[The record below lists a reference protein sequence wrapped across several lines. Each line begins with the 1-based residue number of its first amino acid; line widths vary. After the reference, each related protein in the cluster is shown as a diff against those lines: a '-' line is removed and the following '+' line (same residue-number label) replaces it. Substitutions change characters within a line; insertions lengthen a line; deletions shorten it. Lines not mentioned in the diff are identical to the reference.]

1 MAFAP
6 VQHKSAVLGSAIPGA
21 VTLAGAPTAGNRIV
35 AMIGVN
41 TSESALTINS
51 AGGWQLFHKAVKP
64 DESNQAMIGLW
75 RDVGVGESATL
86 PAFCTAGTTYSAYVV
101 WEISGVGPSWDDDVI
116 GVYAVWD
123 QSSAT
128 TIVLP
133 DMVAPASGILA
144 LTAVARYNGSSNPSI
159 TSGWT
164 LDESAN
170 NSSNFGSVAGAHQA
184 FADGDAIGGTW
195 TVTTTSNPGGTILLL
210 LGTTLPTR
218 PFIRRGRALS
228 GTSRPDAIKLFGL
241 PKLGSLM
248 LAGVAW
254 GNGGS
259 GAPTLNTGNWTNFV
273 TALNGSSPQ
282 ALGNFRYV
290 AGGDTDVLPQ
300 LYSAG
305 SAFFIATVVE
315 VTGVSGVFADDV
327 VSSAAA
333 RQALGVAM
341 TTTPANTTDVDQL
354 GIIFASNY
362 DASTFLS
369 VSVGWPIAL
378 AALDFSNYGA
388 AAVAAQFYP
397 LAGSAVT
404 GTITETGSSNPAAW
418 IQVIVGSGGGG
429 AGSSGSEAS
438 EASSGDSTPGRIT
451 QGVRLVVGEPTRAPR
466 TTQAV
471 RLAVGSTAPPVR
483 TTQAVRLAVA
493 SGRYPARITQAVRLT
508 IGDAVGCVT
517 QWQQLWRITR
527 RDRRVFR
534 YTSLDVDFPWGGEIF
549 KACGSLMPSASED
562 NSAVGAVSNQELQ
575 GIFKDDGI
583 TEAEIYGGLFDD
595 AFVEVWL
602 VAYEGTDTP
611 RRLAAG
617 WTGNMSHGEG
627 GFTMEV
633 VGPGARL
640 DQQAMVQLYGPG
652 CRWVFGS
659 PQCGFDREAV
669 KIDGAV
675 VVAFNRGKFI
685 ADFGGESSGGASSG
699 EDEGLQWANGLVR
712 WTSGRNIGLEC
723 EVKTVDF
730 ASGEVELWE
739 LAGFEPDPADTF
751 DMLPGC
757 DLSFPTCKDVYA
769 NGINF
774 GGFKDVPGQDSVVS
788 TPDAKIT

>member
-1 MAFAP
+1 MALAI

-41 TSESALTINS
+41 TSEAALTVNTG
-51 AGGWQLFHKAVKP
+51 GGWSTFTKAVQET
-64 DESNQAMIGLW
+64 ESTQGMIGLW

-86 PAFCTAGTTYSAYVV
+86 PAFCTAGSTYSAYVV
-101 WEISGVGPSWDDDVI
+101 WEISGVGPSWDDDAI
-116 GVYAVWD
+116 GLFAVFD
-123 QSSAT
+123 KTAA
-128 TIVLP
+128 VHLP

-144 LTAVARYNGSSNPSI
+144 LTAVARYNGNSDPSI

-164 LDESAN
+164 LDEAAH
-170 NSSNFGSVAGAHQA
+170 NSGNFGSVAGAHQA

-195 TVTTTSNPGGTILLL
+195 TVTTTDVGGAILLL

-218 PFIRRGRALS
+218 PFIRRGRSLS
-228 GTSRPDAIKLFGL
+228 GTSRPDAVKLFGL
-241 PKLGSLM
+241 PKLGSLI
-248 LAGVAW
+248 LASIAW

-273 TALNGSSPQ
+273 TALAGSNPQ
-282 ALGNFRYV
+282 ALGNWRYV

-305 SAFFIATVVE
+305 SAFFFCSVIE

-327 VSSAAA
+327 VAFAAA
-333 RQALGVAM
+333 RQASGSSM
-341 TTTPANTTDVDQL
+341 TTTPVNTTAADQL
-354 GIIFASNY
+354 GVIMASNY
-362 DASTFLS
+362 DGSAFLS
-369 VSVGWPIAL
+369 FSAGWNQAL
-378 AALDFSNYGA
+378 ASLDFSNYGA
-388 AAVAAQFYP
+388 VGIAAKNFPVA
-397 LAGSAVT
+397 GTAVT
-404 GTITETGSSNPAAW
+404 GTITETGTGNPAAW
-418 IQVIVGSGGGG
+418 IQVVIGGGSGGD
-429 AGSSGSEAS
+429 SSGSEGS
-438 EASSGDSTPGRIT
+438 EASSGDATPGRIT
-451 QGVRLVVGEPTRAPR
+451 QGARLAVAQGTADAR
-466 TTQAV
+466 TTQGV
-471 RLAVGSTAPPVR
+471 RLAVGNIEPPVR
-483 TTQAVRLAVA
+483 LTQGVRLVVA
-493 SGRYPARITQAVRLT
+493 AGRYPARITQAVRM
-508 IGDAVGCVT
+508 IVADAVPCAT
-517 QWQQLWRITR
+517 QWQQLWRIKR
-527 RDRRVFR
+527 RDGRVFR
-534 YTSLDVDFPWGGEIF
+534 YTSLDVDFPWGDGLY
-549 KACGSLMPSASED
+549 KACGSMLPSAAED
-562 NSAVGAVSNQELQ
+562 NIAVGSVSNQELQ

-602 VAYEGTDTP
+602 VPYVGAEAP

-685 ADFGGESSGGASSG
+685 ADFGGASSGGASSG